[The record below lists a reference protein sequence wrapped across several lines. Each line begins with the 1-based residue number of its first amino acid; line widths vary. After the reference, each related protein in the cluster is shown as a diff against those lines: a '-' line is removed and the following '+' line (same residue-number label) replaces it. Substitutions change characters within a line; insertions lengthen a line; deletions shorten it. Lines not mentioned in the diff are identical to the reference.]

1 MARTQTFFRAD
12 NSTETRSASSS
23 PDHNHVGGGL
33 IASDDSL
40 DAVQHQSPADE
51 HHLVISHPSWQNN
64 EPRFS
69 SPLSVPTIV
78 NGYEMAEGDQ
88 RQIVYTPNVEPYYD
102 GYTDEIPINYNDGQF
117 SVNSVPITNEQPFI
131 YTEGH
136 RDEQQEAWLSCL

>member
-1 MARTQTFFRAD
+1 M
-12 NSTETRSASSS
+12 
-23 PDHNHVGGGL
+23 

-40 DAVQHQSPADE
+40 DAAQHQSPTDE
-51 HHLVISHPSWQNN
+51 HHLVISSHPAWQTTN

-69 SPLSVPTIV
+69 TVCPVS

-88 RQIVYTPNVEPYYD
+88 RQIVYTPNMEPYYD
-102 GYTDEIPINYNDGQF
+102 GYTDEQTISYTDGQF